1 MINFVGN
8 AREIFFNAF
17 MFSFMYTPYTLITV
31 VLIVVMF
38 VAISKNMFV
47 AALLILFGPTLI
59 VYISLQVYEKAFVK
73 YRNSGAREEE

>member
-1 MINFVGN
+1 
-8 AREIFFNAF
+8 
-17 MFSFMYTPYTLITV
+17 MYTPYTLITV

-73 YRNSGAREEE
+73 YRNPGAREEE